1 MKEYLSLLSQTKK
14 ESKYDDNCKIHNNT
28 YKFYDLIKDE
38 HLCRKCEKT
47 NPQYIFQ
54 IDSLPINTIRNQII
68 QVETFLRESMNNY
81 KNKVIKNLKN
91 SIIKFET
98 AYHNCVEKNNNL
110 IQFVKIL
117 VDNYQINYNSY
128 SIINNLQFKI
138 EKHKNIPCSF
148 EIIEYFDTFDIL
160 NTSSFHQMKFYKGKQ
175 FNYNNYYSPTHLFKI
190 SDEVIALSNY
200 VSKKATQIKLINFT
214 NNQNAT
220 FSFDFKGAINNICI
234 LDNGYLI
241 INAKQQTSVFT
252 KVNYQFKELYSIKIQ
267 SINIIKLS
275 NNRIGIL
282 TDNNSIDIFQ
292 IQEKSILIKII
303 YDVNPYQIV
312 YFEERDL
319 LISLDT
325 NMSIINMKTYQIETQ
340 LSISINYICKIFK
353 IDDDRVII
361 TQNSKFLKVNITTGI
376 IENEYE
382 NRDIFLGNLLRFS
395 LLNRKR

>member
-128 SIINNLQFKI
+128 
-138 EKHKNIPCSF
+138 
-148 EIIEYFDTFDIL
+148 
-160 NTSSFHQMKFYKGKQ
+160 
-175 FNYNNYYSPTHLFKI
+175 
-190 SDEVIALSNY
+190 
-200 VSKKATQIKLINFT
+200 
-214 NNQNAT
+214 
-220 FSFDFKGAINNICI
+220 
-234 LDNGYLI
+234 
-241 INAKQQTSVFT
+241 
-252 KVNYQFKELYSIKIQ
+252 
-267 SINIIKLS
+267 NII
-275 NNRIGIL
+275 
-282 TDNNSIDIFQ
+282 
-292 IQEKSILIKII
+292 
-303 YDVNPYQIV
+303 
-312 YFEERDL
+312 
-319 LISLDT
+319 
-325 NMSIINMKTYQIETQ
+325 TYA
-340 LSISINYICKIFK
+340 
-353 IDDDRVII
+353 
-361 TQNSKFLKVNITTGI
+361 
-376 IENEYE
+376 
-382 NRDIFLGNLLRFS
+382 
-395 LLNRKR
+395 